1 MAPGVLMDGTT
12 PENSTAFLYKAES
25 GKSYLAR
32 DTNFAKNGG
41 AFYEIASSNSTT
53 ADTYWSKQKDILYT
67 DLKNGGFFEYASL
80 NPNHTDAMK
89 IMMNTKTVTETTKYL
104 CNVKNN
110 DNNFITMYSDND
122 FITDWSF
129 GFEDLLF
136 VSVKENWHTGNA
148 FQHDFDINN
157 RLNTLKY
164 CVAIVAG
171 KAFRLSSIPSSKWT
185 NTELHQLAMNTATIT
200 SATNYLLIH
209 HTTTKKD
216 AYISTNGLKYT
227 KIDLTTGKE
236 TATTIEYDYKTG
248 TPPNINQI

>member
-1 MAPGVLMDGTT
+1 
-12 PENSTAFLYKAES
+12 
-25 GKSYLAR
+25 
-32 DTNFAKNGG
+32 
-41 AFYEIASSNSTT
+41 
-53 ADTYWSKQKDILYT
+53 
-67 DLKNGGFFEYASL
+67 
-80 NPNHTDAMK
+80 MK

-110 DNNFITMYSDND
+110 DNNFL
-122 FITDWSF
+122 TDWSF